1 MNVDD
6 VSFLIINNESDR
18 ILYNSFKDK
27 SLSPQVI
34 QYANDSSCVLK
45 IGGKKTR
52 ILKVKDNHNTI
63 YASSAHTDAI
73 KSPKSLSS
81 LSKLMLF
88 NAQQLSALE
97 STVKHDCYKDL
108 QRLLHNLVTINAHNM
123 QEVFSII
130 PQESIGRGGAAWR
143 NEIKERVIEDPYDTS
158 LTMIRIAK
166 NNLKIKHEISVFN
179 TLIDDKPSLK
189 LHDHMIHRVLM
200 NSFYVFFPDF
210 TDKNVKI
217 NIRPTKL
224 THLFD
229 YETVQVA
236 LYHFID
242 NATKY
247 VAPDS
252 NIEVS
257 TFFNDDKSS
266 IIIRFE
272 MLSLQIHKDE
282 RVDIFKEGY
291 SGSFAKRHNL
301 SGSGIGMARILEL
314 LSLNNGYLCLH
325 DDISDSASYLREGL
339 PYSHNTFDFV
349 FNR

>member
-1 MNVDD
+1 
-6 VSFLIINNESDR
+6 
-18 ILYNSFKDK
+18 
-27 SLSPQVI
+27 
-34 QYANDSSCVLK
+34 
-45 IGGKKTR
+45 
-52 ILKVKDNHNTI
+52 
-63 YASSAHTDAI
+63 
-73 KSPKSLSS
+73 
-81 LSKLMLF
+81 
-88 NAQQLSALE
+88 
-97 STVKHDCYKDL
+97 
-108 QRLLHNLVTINAHNM
+108 
-123 QEVFSII
+123 
-130 PQESIGRGGAAWR
+130 
-143 NEIKERVIEDPYDTS
+143 
-158 LTMIRIAK
+158 
-166 NNLKIKHEISVFN
+166 
-179 TLIDDKPSLK
+179 
-189 LHDHMIHRVLM
+189 M